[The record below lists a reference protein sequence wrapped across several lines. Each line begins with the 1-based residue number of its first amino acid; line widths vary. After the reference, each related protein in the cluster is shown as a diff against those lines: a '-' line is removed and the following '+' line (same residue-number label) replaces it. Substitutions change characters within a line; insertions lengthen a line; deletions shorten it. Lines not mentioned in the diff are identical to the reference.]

1 MAIKPLFYLTS
12 KLKKSNII
20 PRTLY
25 FFKKTSSFTRQK
37 NSPERD
43 VQDQNLLSILVRIAR
58 RHK

>member
-1 MAIKPLFYLTS
+1 MAKKPLFYLIN

-20 PRTLY
+20 PRTP
-25 FFKKTSSFTRQK
+25 FFKSPQLHRQK